1 MISYDV
7 PSSLRFIWCLQ
18 CDIVLCMLIVN
29 CNITVKM
36 NCKQIVEIIRLHEML
51 FSSVIILHSMYF
63 VVEFLFSFK
72 KFVENVKIL
81 LKLNYLLHLRIEPGL
96 PRVGR

>member
-1 MISYDV
+1 
-7 PSSLRFIWCLQ
+7 
-18 CDIVLCMLIVN
+18 MLIVN

-36 NCKQIVEIIRLHEML
+36 NCKQIVVIICLHETL

-72 KFVENVKIL
+72 KFGLNWRENVKIL
-81 LKLNYLLHLRIEPGL
+81 LELSCLLHLRIEPGL
-96 PRVGR
+96 PRVGRKRYCFAFESIPIDLKFKI